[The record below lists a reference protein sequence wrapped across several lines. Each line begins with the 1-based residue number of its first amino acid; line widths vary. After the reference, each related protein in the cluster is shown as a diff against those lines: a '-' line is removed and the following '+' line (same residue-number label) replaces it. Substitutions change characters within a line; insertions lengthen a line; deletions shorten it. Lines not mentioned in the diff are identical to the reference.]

1 MQIALAG
8 GWVLPKIAIARVPQQ
23 LEAQTDPDP
32 EKSPEYAPFKSLP
45 ADFAPADRERLASA
59 GRQVIRDKVIPA
71 FRSLKAFYE
80 ERYLPG
86 ARDGIGVS
94 ELPAGLPYYQAL
106 LAEATTT
113 ELTPREIHDLG
124 MREVARIGARMDAIM
139 RDTGFKGT
147 RAEFRQFLV
156 TDPRFFFTEPEAML
170 AGYRDIAKRADAE
183 LPKLFAQLPR
193 QPYGIRAMRPEEGD
207 NAEHYTLGAADGS
220 RAGYFEAN
228 VNNLKTRPKWS
239 METLLLHEAVPG
251 HHLQIARAQ
260 EIQDLP
266 QFRRNL
272 GFTAYSEGW
281 ALVCREPRRRNG
293 LLQGPLPEIRQSF
306 GRDAA
311 RLPAGRRHRHPRIRV
326 DPRAGDR
333 LHARQR
339 GRDIGV
345 HDGGGRPLHRLA
357 GSGHRLQGRRV
368 EDQGPA
374 RQSPGC
380 AWRTVSISGVSTT
393 W

>member
-1 MQIALAG
+1 MEIALAG

-32 EKSPEYAPFKSLP
+32 EKSPEYAPFKSFP
-45 ADFAPADRERLASA
+45 SDFAPADRERLASS

-71 FRSLKAFYE
+71 FQSLKAFYE

-124 MREVARIGARMDAIM
+124 MREVGRIGARMDAIM

-156 TDPRFFFTEPEAML
+156 TDPRFFFTEREAML

-193 QPYGIRAMRPEEGD
+193 QPYGDAS
-207 NAEHYTLGAADGS
+207 GAARSITQAVRPPAVEQAEASAPLKVAPGS
-220 RAGYFEAN
+220 M
-228 VNNLKTRPKWS
+228 S
-239 METLLLHEAVPG
+239 AVS
-251 HHLQIARAQ
+251 AQ
-260 EIQDLP
+260 PLVH
-266 QFRRNL
+266 RVWRGL
-272 GFTAYSEGW
+272 GV
-281 ALVCREPRRRNG
+281 VCRESGRRNG

-311 RLPAGRRHRHPRIRV
+311 RLPAGRRHRYPRIRV
-326 DPRAGDR
+326 DPRASDR
-333 LHARQR
+333 LHAVQR

-345 HDGGGRPLHRLA
+345 HYGGGRPLHRLA
-357 GSGHRLQGRRV
+357 GSGHRLQGRR
-368 EDQGPA
+368 
-374 RQSPGC
+374 
-380 AWRTVSISGVSTT
+380 T
-393 W
+393 